1 MVFISHVKIV
11 SGIQAILNFTSI
23 MKMCTL
29 FCLVLLTA
37 CNNGKKENDSDIM
50 MPAKEKELKDHVA
63 KYPDSTIVRENLI
76 QYYRD
81 NSNYDRA
88 ISETDAA
95 IRRDSLNPRYFDI
108 KAILHFENGDTLSA
122 IKAFE
127 NAARIYPD
135 PAYLISL
142 GTLYAQTRNPAAL
155 QLADNLYKQAPTKI
169 EKESLFIKGLY
180 YTSIN
185 DKKQAL
191 VFFDRALAVDFNFM
205 EAYREKA
212 LALYDLGQYNESLA
226 VFNKAITVRNN
237 FEEGYYFRGKVLE
250 KLNRKEDAIESYQQA
265 LLFDPG
271 YIEAKD
277 ALSRLG
283 IK

>member
-1 MVFISHVKIV
+1 MKLYPILCLLILAACD
-11 SGIQAILNFTSI
+11 SGQ
-23 MKMCTL
+23 
-29 FCLVLLTA
+29 
-37 CNNGKKENDSDIM
+37 KENDAEIM
-50 MPAKEKELKDHVA
+50 TPSKEKELKEQVD
-63 KYPDSTIVRENLI
+63 KYPDSILVRENLI

-88 ISETDAA
+88 IAETDKA
-95 IRRDSLNPRYFDI
+95 IKRDSVNPRYFDI
-108 KAILHFENGDTLSA
+108 KAILHFENGDTLAA

-142 GTLYAQTRNPAAL
+142 GTLYAQTRNPVAL
-155 QLADNLYKQAPTKI
+155 QLADDLYKLAPAKVA
-169 EKESLFIKGLY
+169 KESLFIKGLY
-180 YTSIN
+180 YTSVN
-185 DKKQAL
+185 DKKEAL
-191 VFFDRALAVDFNFM
+191 GFFEKALAIDFNFM

-212 LALYDLGQYNESLA
+212 LALYDLGQYQESLA
-226 VFNKAITVRNN
+226 VLEKAITVRNN

-250 KLNRKEDAIESYQQA
+250 KLNRRDEAIDSYQQA

-271 YIEAKD
+271 YIEARD

>member
-1 MVFISHVKIV
+1 MKVYT
-11 SGIQAILNFTSI
+11 IL
-23 MKMCTL
+23 
-29 FCLVLLTA
+29 CLLLLTA
-37 CNNGKKENDSDIM
+37 CTNGTKEDDSEIM
-50 MPAKEKELKDHVA
+50 LPAKEKELTELVNKF
-63 KYPDSTIVRENLI
+63 PDSIILRENLI

-88 ISETDAA
+88 ISETDKA
-95 IRRDSLNPRYFDI
+95 IRRDSLNPRYYDI
-108 KAILHFENGDTLSA
+108 KAILHFENGDTVSA
-122 IKAFE
+122 IHAFE

-142 GTLYAQTRNPAAL
+142 GTLYAQTRNPVAL
-155 QLADNLYKQAPTKI
+155 QLADNLYKLAPTKT

-180 YTSIN
+180 YSSIN
-185 DKKQAL
+185 DKKEAL
-191 VFFDRALAVDFNFM
+191 TYFEKALAVDFNFM

-226 VFNKAITVRNN
+226 VFDKAITIKNN
-237 FEEGYYFRGKVLE
+237 FEEGYFFRGKVLE
-250 KLNRKEDAIESYQQA
+250 KLNRKEEAIESYQQA
-265 LLFDPG
+265 LLLDPE